1 MVIFDYID
9 DLGSGME
16 FLIALGSIL
25 GFVGLVVGFIVFV
38 WGGGRLRK
46 QMLGVI
52 VFSIALLAVCGIE
65 TGVKYF
71 HIFR

>member
-1 MVIFDYID
+1 MVIFSYFD
-9 DLGSGME
+9 DFGSGIE
-16 FLIALGSIL
+16 FLFALGSIL
-25 GFVGLVVGFIVFV
+25 GFVGLAVGFIVFV
-38 WGGGRLRK
+38 WGGDRLK
-46 QMLGVI
+46 KHMIGVI